1 METTT
6 KLLTTLLLLI
16 TAAFTASAS
25 VQIGDLYY
33 NLDSSTLTA
42 EVTYLSYGSSSN
54 KSYVSGTL
62 KIPSTIKCNGVTYK
76 VTTIGSSA
84 FRKCTG
90 LTSVTIPNSV
100 TKIGTQAFDGCTGL
114 TEVHITDIG
123 AWCNIKFD
131 GFTANP
137 LFYAHK
143 LYLNGEEVKDLVIP
157 NTVTTIGNYAFDGC
171 SGLTSVTIP
180 KSVTTIGS
188 DAFLNCTG
196 LTKVHITDIG
206 AWCNINFYTD
216 DANPLLNAHKLYLN
230 GEEVKDLVIPNTVT
244 TIGSHAFNGCSG
256 LTSVTIPNSV
266 TSISSNAFSGC
277 TGLTSVTIPNS
288 VTKIGRDAF
297 YGCNNLKTI
306 YSYAATPPTMSSNAF
321 SSYKSATLYVPK
333 GCVDVYKAASY
344 WSDFY
349 NIVEGNYV
357 SGADDVIAD
366 EAAGEIV
373 GYYNLQGVLSA
384 EPWSGLNIV
393 VYSDGSRRKVVY

>member
-25 VQIGDLYY
+25 VQIGGLCY

-42 EVTYLSYGSSSN
+42 EVTYLSDKSN
-54 KSYVSGTL
+54 YNSNESYVSETL

-76 VTTIGSSA
+76 VTTIGNHA
-84 FRKCTG
+84 FR
-90 LTSVTIPNSV
+90 
-100 TKIGTQAFDGCTGL
+100 
-114 TEVHITDIG
+114 
-123 AWCNIKFD
+123 
-131 GFTANP
+131 
-137 LFYAHK
+137 
-143 LYLNGEEVKDLVIP
+143 
-157 NTVTTIGNYAFDGC
+157 
-171 SGLTSVTIP
+171 
-180 KSVTTIGS
+180 
-188 DAFLNCTG
+188 
-196 LTKVHITDIG
+196 
-206 AWCNINFYTD
+206 
-216 DANPLLNAHKLYLN
+216 
-230 GEEVKDLVIPNTVT
+230 
-244 TIGSHAFNGCSG
+244 GCSG

-266 TSISSNAFSGC
+266 TSI
-277 TGLTSVTIPNS
+277 
-288 VTKIGRDAF
+288 GRYAF

>member
-1 METTT
+1 MKTTT

-25 VQIGDLYY
+25 VQIGGLCY

-42 EVTYLSYGSSSN
+42 EVTYLSDKSN
-54 KSYVSGTL
+54 YNSNESYVSETL

-76 VTTIGSSA
+76 VTTIGNHA
-84 FRKCTG
+84 FRGCSGLTSVTIPNSITSIGDWAFIGCSG

-100 TKIGTQAFDGCTGL
+100 TEIGEGAFFGCTGL

-131 GFTANP
+131 DCPSLND
-137 LFYAHK
+137 YK

-157 NTVTTIGNYAFDGC
+157 DTVTTIGD
-171 SGLTSVTIP
+171 
-180 KSVTTIGS
+180 
-188 DAFLNCTG
+188 
-196 LTKVHITDIG
+196 
-206 AWCNINFYTD
+206 W
-216 DANPLLNAHKLYLN
+216 
-230 GEEVKDLVIPNTVT
+230 
-244 TIGSHAFNGCSG
+244 
-256 LTSVTIPNSV
+256 
-266 TSISSNAFSGC
+266 AFSGC

-288 VTKIGRDAF
+288 VTSIGTSVFDGCTGLTSVTIPNSVTSIGRYAF

>member
-90 LTSVTIPNSV
+90 LTSVTIP
-100 TKIGTQAFDGCTGL
+100 
-114 TEVHITDIG
+114 
-123 AWCNIKFD
+123 
-131 GFTANP
+131 
-137 LFYAHK
+137 
-143 LYLNGEEVKDLVIP
+143 
-157 NTVTTIGNYAFDGC
+157 
-171 SGLTSVTIP
+171 

-244 TIGSHAFNGCSG
+244 TIGNYAFE
-256 LTSVTIPNSV
+256 
-266 TSISSNAFSGC
+266 GC

>member
-1 METTT
+1 MKTTT

-84 FRKCTG
+84 FRK
-90 LTSVTIPNSV
+90 
-100 TKIGTQAFDGCTGL
+100 
-114 TEVHITDIG
+114 
-123 AWCNIKFD
+123 
-131 GFTANP
+131 
-137 LFYAHK
+137 
-143 LYLNGEEVKDLVIP
+143 
-157 NTVTTIGNYAFDGC
+157 
-171 SGLTSVTIP
+171 
-180 KSVTTIGS
+180 
-188 DAFLNCTG
+188 
-196 LTKVHITDIG
+196 
-206 AWCNINFYTD
+206 
-216 DANPLLNAHKLYLN
+216 
-230 GEEVKDLVIPNTVT
+230 
-244 TIGSHAFNGCSG
+244 
-256 LTSVTIPNSV
+256 
-266 TSISSNAFSGC
+266 C